1 MLPKTDRVFVT
12 HLLKR
17 TSFNVSRAK
26 IDQLVK
32 LDKQVLLRQLID
44 KAPKPVFSASP
55 SLRNREGDAYND
67 FLSIVKAE
75 LTRLSSGQSGL
86 GDRML
91 WFWHGL
97 ITTSYS
103 KVNYPG
109 LIWRQHKLLAKH
121 ALGSFRQLLIEITT
135 DPAMLIYLDGDG
147 SLGTDPNENYA
158 RELMELFTMGRGNY
172 SQTDVSAAAKVLSG
186 WEVHGLPEKIGQHY
200 NPSAVRSKFFAE
212 NSDSQAVTFLG
223 QYSQFNIV
231 NLIDKILA
239 QPATALYI
247 VKRLYQ
253 YFVHDQP
260 DTQVLEALADTFR
273 QSGFQIRPV
282 LSQLFRLTDF
292 TSDLALAGRPRLPME
307 WLLATTKATGLSLTQ
322 VYYDNYLNS
331 AGQIPFDPANVAG
344 WPMDNRW
351 LSASAAMAKT
361 SVAISVL
368 ELANQKSVIK
378 QIARAVDPIQETLNQ
393 LSLVLISDQTRNQ
406 LQTATQ
412 QISDRYDQARL
423 LLSLALASPEFALT

>member
-1 MLPKTDRVFVT
+1 MLPKSDRVYVT

-17 TSFNVSRAK
+17 TSFNVTRTK

-32 LDKQVLLRQLID
+32 LDQSVLLRQLID
-44 KAPKPVFSASP
+44 EAAKPVFPVSP
-55 SLRNREGDAYND
+55 SLKNAGVDTYND
-67 FLSIVKAE
+67 FLSILKTE
-75 LTRLSSGQSGL
+75 LTRLGSGQSGL

-103 KVNYPG
+103 KVNYPS

-121 ALGSFRQLLIEITT
+121 ALGSFRQLLIGITT

-172 SQTDVSAAAKVLSG
+172 SQSDVSAAAKVLSG
-186 WEVHGLPEKIGQHY
+186 WEVVGLPDKVGKLY
-200 NPSAVRSKFFAE
+200 NPSTVRAKFFAE
-212 NSDSQAVTFLG
+212 NSDLQPVTFLG
-223 QYSQFNIV
+223 QLRQFSIPD
-231 NLIDKILA
+231 LIDSILA

-260 DTQVLEALADTFR
+260 DNQVLEALADTFR
-273 QSGFQIRPV
+273 KNDFQIRPV
-282 LSQLFRLTDF
+282 LSQLFRLADF

-307 WLLATTKATGLSLTQ
+307 WLLATTKAAGLSLTQ
-322 VYYDNYLNS
+322 VYYDTYIYS
-331 AGQIPFDPANVAG
+331 AGQVPFDPANVAG

-368 ELANQKSVIK
+368 ELANQKSIIK
-378 QIARAVDPIQETLNQ
+378 QIARADDRIQETLNC
-393 LSLVLISDQTRNQ
+393 LSLATVSEQTRKQ
-406 LQTATQ
+406 LQAATLQ
-412 QISDRYDQARL
+412 VTDRYDQARL